1 VPNIR
6 SVAFCGIST
15 GVFGF
20 PREPA
25 ARVALRAIG
34 DWLDDHPGV
43 IDSIVLNV
51 FSQDDLQIYQR
62 LLRGEGTEEAHV

>member
-1 VPNIR
+1 
-6 SVAFCGIST
+6 
-15 GVFGF
+15 
-20 PREPA
+20 
-25 ARVALRAIG
+25 
-34 DWLDDHPGV
+34 V